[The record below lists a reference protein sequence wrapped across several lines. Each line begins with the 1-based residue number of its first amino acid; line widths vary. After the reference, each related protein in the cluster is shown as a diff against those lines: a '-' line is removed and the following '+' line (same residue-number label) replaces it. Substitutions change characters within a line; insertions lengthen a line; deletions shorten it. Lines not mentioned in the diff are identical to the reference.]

1 MQMASPWRYNYAFLS
16 RWLYKARYL
25 HHGPYHYGRNDVSI
39 ASENTVEQKTT
50 RASLPIAA
58 GVGDGQS
65 DLALNQWE
73 ETGYYF
79 AG

>member
-1 MQMASPWRYNYAFLS
+1 MA
-16 RWLYKARYL
+16 
-25 HHGPYHYGRNDVSI
+25 PYHYGRNDVSI
-39 ASENTVEQKTT
+39 ASANTVEQKTI

-65 DLALNQWE
+65 TLASNQRE